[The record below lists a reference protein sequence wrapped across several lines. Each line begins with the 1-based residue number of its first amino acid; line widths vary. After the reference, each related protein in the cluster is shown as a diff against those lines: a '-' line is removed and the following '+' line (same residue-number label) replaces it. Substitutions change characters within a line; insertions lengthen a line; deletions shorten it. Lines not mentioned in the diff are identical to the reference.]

1 MSSSPLV
8 PPNAQRTWFSEIS
21 QRRNGH
27 LRQMY
32 EMLKGDQDV
41 GRMLSGEPR
50 PEDPGPEE
58 FLDQFDLKNG

>member
-1 MSSSPLV
+1 
-8 PPNAQRTWFSEIS
+8 
-21 QRRNGH
+21 
-27 LRQMY
+27 MY

-41 GRMLSGEPR
+41 GRMLSGELR